1 MRIGFIGLGTMG
13 GPMAANLARK
23 GHALAVFDAVPAA
36 VERFAE
42 PCRRARSPAEAARE
56 ADAVITMLPSSA
68 EVRAVM
74 QGPDGALAAMP
85 RGALFIDMSTVSAA
99 DSMALAAE
107 LRAAGMRV
115 VDAPVGRTP
124 DDARKGTL
132 LVMAGGDKADIEAA
146 MPIFT
151 AVADTI
157 HHVGPQGS
165 GIRLKLVNNYMTMVG
180 MALAA
185 EALTLAAKC
194 GLDREQV
201 VAVLRSTTAGKGPIN
216 INYPRKVLAGDI
228 TPDFP
233 LRMGLKDIS
242 LALALG
248 AELGA
253 PLSLGGAAREL
264 FALAKSWGRADQ
276 DCTAM
281 LLLLEDVARVPHASA
296 KTT

>member
-1 MRIGFIGLGTMG
+1 MRIAFIGLGTMG

-23 GHALAVFDAVPAA
+23 GHSLAVYDAVPAA
-36 VERFAE
+36 VERFSE
-42 PCRRARSPAEAARE
+42 PCRRATTPADAAR
-56 ADAVITMLPSSA
+56 DAEVVITMVPSSA

-74 QGPDGALAAMP
+74 QGPDGALTTMP
-85 RGALFIDMSTVSAA
+85 RGALFIDTSTVSAS

-115 VDAPVGRTP
+115 IDAPVGRTP
-124 DDARKGTL
+124 EDARKGTL
-132 LVMAGGDKADIEAA
+132 LVMAGGEKADIDAA
-146 MPIFT
+146 MPIFS
-151 AVADTI
+151 AIADTI

-185 EALTLAAKC
+185 EALTFAAKC

-201 VAVLRSTTAGKGPIN
+201 VAVLRSTAAGRGPIN
-216 INYPRKVLAGDI
+216 VNYPHKVLAGDI

-248 AELGA
+248 AEVSA
-253 PLSLGGAAREL
+253 PLALGGAAREL
-264 FALAKSWGRADQ
+264 FALAKSWGRDNQ

-281 LLLLEDVARVPHASA
+281 LLLLEDIARVARKEP
-296 KTT
+296 